1 MTEEIT
7 VETTEVAVD
16 PLITTK
22 LAYVDNL
29 KKELEGIQEQMA
41 SLQYQMDIRVTALT
55 LYQSSLE
62 VVVEEEPKEN
72 GKDLTKQR
80 GKTML
85 ITIGLIIS
93 AIVFI
98 ASAIAA
104 ITPTPKDDKWIG
116 KLYKIIDVCALNIGK
131 AKNTGK

>member
-1 MTEEIT
+1 MEEEVIVDP

-22 LAYVDNL
+22 LAYVENL
-29 KKELEGIQEQMA
+29 QKEIEGIQEQMA

-72 GKDLTKQR
+72 GKDLTK
-80 GKTML
+80 
-85 ITIGLIIS
+85 
-93 AIVFI
+93 
-98 ASAIAA
+98 
-104 ITPTPKDDKWIG
+104 
-116 KLYKIIDVCALNIGK
+116 
-131 AKNTGK
+131 